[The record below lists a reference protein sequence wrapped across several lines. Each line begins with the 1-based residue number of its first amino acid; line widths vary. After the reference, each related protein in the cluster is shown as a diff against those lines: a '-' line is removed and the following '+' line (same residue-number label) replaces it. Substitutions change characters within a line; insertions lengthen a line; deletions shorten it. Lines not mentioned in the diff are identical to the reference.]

1 MKDFTEIEKFL
12 KRYLKKRAS
21 ITTALIVSFLVTGV
35 PNIEINARDLRTR
48 TSETNKIT
56 PDREGPSMNK
66 SANKSD
72 VIDIVNPNSNGLSHN
87 KFIDFNVGSGNNV
100 IFNNNAS
107 LENVVSKTGG
117 LVFKNKNLTSEA
129 TTILTEI
136 TGTSGSNIN
145 GTVEIAGKKADFI
158 LANENGINV
167 NGASFINTNGIT
179 LTTGKVN
186 TDNSNL
192 SFEVK
197 KGNINLNGVGTSGE
211 YFNVIAKTIE
221 LHKEIAPLEN
231 NKNPDIT
238 FIAGENRVTF
248 NDNKIDNIIKQK
260 NIKTDTKYGI
270 YASNLGAMYGNH
282 IKLIS
287 TGNGLGV
294 KHEGII
300 LSEKDIEIASDGD
313 IYLTSVNSKGNV
325 NLIGKNFTSQNKV
338 VNTNGITQMGSIFAQ
353 GNINLNLE
361 NNIYLN
367 SAIQAEN
374 GNIEIIAKNLTLL
387 EKTSAR
393 IISNKE
399 ILIKLSEKLD
409 VQGVMIPSIQGKN
422 SQELIITLGNNGE
435 ILVKNIKTGKI
446 YTSSEITWTI
456 TGIVG
461 NDINIFVKEFSN
473 KGLIS
478 AENKLKIESDKIINE
493 ENAIFKASDLTIT
506 AKDSFINKG
515 EIRENQKEFNEII
528 DPNGKLNIKVTFGIF
543 ENYGNISSKNIQL
556 LVQKLLN
563 SLTGKIIA
571 TNGNIVITSSAGD
584 LINYGEIFSDKNL
597 SLISSKNI
605 INTGKIGGDTL
616 SIQALKGEFLN
627 SGNISSI
634 KDLTIIVESLINA
647 GSKKDIEKYLN
658 DFYNYSEEE
667 LKKVEK
673 IIKELNEKI
682 SFEKDP
688 SKIEGL
694 KESLRYFNDIKQNL
708 INIKK
713 ELSKTDTLG
722 NISGN
727 SIDIKASKVIKNK
740 GLINTKN
747 KINLTGKNIEND
759 GILQGDEGVFL
770 HAIEKILN
778 AGRIISNKNIEIK
791 SSSFISKG
799 DQTLLKEYLELLK
812 KFDEKQLDK
821 ITKDIENLEK
831 KIVSE
836 KDKIK
841 ITKIKEEIK
850 ILVNKLEDLKVI
862 KSKISSFKDLGV
874 IEGNNI
880 VITTINSLENNGV
893 LISNKDISLT
903 SDSDIS
909 NKGTLSTGKNL
920 KVMGKSFDSA
930 NLIVGNNLNIDI
942 KENFISKDLIVG
954 ENIEIKGNLINKGT
968 LTGNKNLNISG
979 EIVTD
984 KNSLTSIKQNINM
997 KGGADLKGTLKAGNL
1012 SAINTEKNFSNN
1024 GNIEINNDLIINA
1037 KNIINNNAI
1046 IGGKTDISSNDSIL
1060 NKGNLQIKNDV
1071 SIKGKSFNNTGNIVS
1086 EGSFNGEIENEFL
1099 SKKLSS
1105 KNDITIKAGSF
1116 NNTDSIISEK
1126 DISINADKSL
1136 SSNSIHS
1143 KGEVQLKGTDINIQ
1157 KDIIS
1162 SKIGIKGDLT
1172 ANGSIQSKGDISI
1185 ESSKNI
1191 TVNSKGKLVATGS
1204 IDLKAKKD
1212 INNAGMIVSNKNIS
1226 ANGDS
1231 INNKGTIWASNNVNL
1246 NAQNEIYNSSIIEAK
1261 ENMELTAKKI
1271 TNDAGSIRAGKQLNI
1286 NTNSLIN
1293 KSAIVE
1299 DIKIVGYKDY
1309 ETVTRWDDTFNY
1321 HLDYVQIQIPEI
1333 VDNSY
1338 VKKKATISSGG
1349 DLVIKG
1355 FEADGKADVL
1365 NSSGTLEATGNINI
1379 FGNVTNTSHRKE
1391 MSVEWFLENI
1401 KIRFYWETKLY
1412 LTNAHGNHGVS
1423 FEGTLKDAFY
1433 GGHFTKGRDQFYR
1446 SLTQNNDPVL
1456 NKALSSFLG
1465 PDWKVPEKPKSQDQW
1480 NKNATFEFVAA
1491 NAAGQIL
1498 AGNNIIHKGGF
1509 FNNEGGKKAEN
1520 QKIKIS
1526 IGEDSVDGIVSNG
1539 EVNIGDINHIKEV
1552 EGVKQIYDVV
1562 IQTGEVTLGGVT
1574 IKAQIGN
1581 TAGSIAVAGTIS
1593 PIVFIEIPKGENEVF
1608 KPATPKPNGIQPMY
1622 ETNIEFIDPS
1632 KYFGSEYFFNQLGYD
1647 KNKTGSVIGDAYYE
1661 YILISKMIKEG
1672 LGYAGQINSE
1682 NIKSLLDN
1690 ALNVQKDLGLEIG
1703 KPLTPDQINKLDK
1716 DIVWYVEIEVNGQK
1730 TLTPQI
1736 YFSNNSRVNIA
1747 NGQGNGG
1754 SSTIKAGGNIITD
1767 NTGFNNT
1774 NGNITADG
1782 NIIIKSQGNIDNNSY
1797 GNIGGGITS
1806 NNGNI
1811 ALDSEKDV
1819 NLKGG
1824 SVKGDNVL
1832 ISGNNINIESKLG
1845 TDSNGN
1851 QFISDKGSIQGD
1863 NGIQIDANNNIN
1875 IKGGSLTALGV
1886 ETKPEKQEENN
1897 STNGEK
1903 TPEKEPIKK
1912 DVKYYEELFKK
1923 DSSEIIQ
1930 GDAGSINLNAKGNV
1944 NIEDINVTSSKV
1956 KHENNS
1962 EGYSTDISLKVE
1974 SKSSEIIG
1982 SNINIKGDKDVNIKG
1997 SSLSTNDLLEQNK
2010 NLKSG
2015 SINIE
2020 AKNNVNIV
2028 DSQDRYYSKSSNKK
2042 ISMEKNLLTVK
2053 WNEKEKNQSHSKGTA
2068 LKTGGNLNI
2077 SSENNIKI
2085 QGSTTNSLGDTNINA
2100 KNNIDILDGRNE
2112 IKENSTEGRYQVLG
2126 GRISTSEKKGSFS
2139 QGSNLSSGGN
2149 LNLSSGNNIKIVNG
2163 QLNTT
2168 GDANLKASNDI
2179 SIEAGKN
2186 EYSEKSTS
2194 TNFGIYVEGTAG
2206 LGGVGVTGNASTS
2219 DMSAQGE
2226 VSSEWGGSKNIE
2238 DNLDGSN
2245 EKTPSTSGKPHMDQL
2260 VNSEIG
2266 FKVEHKQNK
2275 IDEITWSESS
2285 LNGNNINIEAGN
2297 KIDIGGGDYKA
2308 NKDINIKGK
2317 TIDSTKYEDKKTET
2331 NFGFSVAIKQSQGVS
2346 SSIADTINAGLKMD
2360 DAIKSRNA
2368 NAGVLAAQGVGAAS
2382 NLLFNDMAGVF
2393 SKQSA
2398 NLSIENSKSVEKSE
2412 NISSLEGEKIS
2423 IKATEGD
2430 ITLNGVEVKA
2440 KNDISLGANKN
2451 INISA
2456 AKKYSTESGYK
2467 VDLEAQLE
2475 ESAGVSALWG
2485 GNTDIGVGGSVNIDI
2500 TKNNSSTNL
2509 NSSIIS
2515 DGNISIKSGKDTN
2528 LKGAEIEAKKDALV
2542 DVGGNLN
2549 IESQK
2554 SNYDEN
2560 SINANAGGNVSIGG
2574 STNTI
2579 GKAELG
2585 FSAGGGNIWKSGEV
2599 VEQSGIKSSGKL
2611 DVNVKGNLNLT
2622 GGVIGSETGDGNLNI
2637 GGNLNIKD
2645 LVTTEKQGGAHI
2657 TVSGGFTGDM
2667 GVDGSIGDEKDK
2679 QITSKGTIGLKSENI
2694 NIKGNV
2700 TLNGNTSSID
2710 MINKDLSKSQVVD
2723 KDSYK
2728 QGGDISLS
2736 GSTSNIK
2743 DVKDKVNSIKNKANS
2758 LKQTNSLEG
2767 SINSKTGTDISIN
2780 NNIKDALNS
2789 LDKVIADAEKEIID
2803 VEYNNSEKNLEKALK
2818 NQEKISNKT
2827 ILTPNDKHK
2836 ASLLEQELKNQVGNI
2851 KNEIINKNKDSLLKD
2866 ITKKE
2871 QELSKKLNEFN
2882 NLVKKENEILNNSNS
2897 KNNEVSL
2904 PEKNKYDVLD
2914 KDNAFDFPTNE
2925 EKRIEINDKVNEKLI
2940 IPNHY
2945 DELNSEPPIYKNPP
2959 SYNKN
2964 SETLSQKA
2972 ANLEKQ
2978 INSLSK
2984 DIERMEKVKKIT
2996 GGDFEFNSSLDGLY
3010 KAVKAIK
3017 KNLIELDK
3025 KSLTG
3030 LNDEE
3035 KNKIITL
3042 SNKLDNLLIK
3052 QENIISK
3059 GELTTKDK
3067 EYLNKLE
3074 IEIKETLDKLY
3085 NRTPEI
3091 TSNEVTISSKKEN
3104 KNNDSLNEK
3113 FNSNDDIWR
3122 EFVEEKIATLLNKQK
3137 ILTDKEKLTTKDK
3150 KELEQIEKELKNLLF
3165 SLNDMYTT
3173 NNKYDVLDKDNP
3185 FDFPKDNIKRAE
3197 INDLAGEKII
3207 IPEHYEPLAGIPE
3220 KYNSQNSIKGILKNG
3235 LTDKI
3240 KALLDEQKKIAD
3252 KKKISSK
3259 DKEKLA
3265 IIEQEIKSLID
3276 QLNKKTLIEDKPT
3289 EKVDRK
3295 LSFNNKIKVRYFDK
3309 NSIILNNKKSVNSG
3323 LNKYLYNGENS
3334 SNENSS
3340 NLKENNST
3348 NTDINSKDTLS
3359 EFENKLDKILA
3370 KQQNLIN
3377 SPDKYSGGP
3386 ERLDRNLK
3394 KLLDDLSKKIDED
3407 KNLDLSQENREKLET
3422 KIKEYKETKDK
3433 HFSGEAQ
3440 KVQELDL
3447 DLKII
3452 TRSEK
3457 DIRQNIKSIS
3467 NEIDKLPKEHVLDYL
3482 NNIFKNSTFNE
3493 QRDAM
3498 KGEKDI
3504 LLKNPKLKNDETTEV
3519 NLSNIYNGLV
3529 KLENDNIRKELDNK
3543 LIDSLSKDKTVS
3555 KLLSENKLTKEN
3567 VEILFDHIQEHKKEA
3582 YKDVLNEDFKEIP
3595 IKVLPPNEDPNILGI
3610 NNGAEVKVYL
3620 NKNANLTDVFE
3631 TLVHEM
3637 IHQDQNT
3644 MIDSNNPKTGNL
3656 PYIYYLN
3663 STSSGYIGEGN
3674 LKYRDQ
3680 PVEKEAFESSEVIV
3694 KAVLDDISKN
3704 NIDSDLDESS
3714 SDEEEN
3720 FVAFIKSSFKKNSND
3735 NNLGINKYNYKK
3747 DSSSSS
3753 TNKNLE
3759 ILNNNKAASNEVT
3772 LPNKGRNELREE
3784 FNTTDDIWESIIEE
3798 KITSLLEKQK
3808 NLSDKKKLSSKDKKE
3823 LNKIENDLKGLL
3835 EISSE
3840 LNATKKEN
3848 EITIFEKKKF
3858 KEKAK
3863 VKESKQ
3869 RVDNNTLTR
3878 SSKDIKENLKL
3889 VAKNAD
3895 KIPAEHLNNYLG
3907 DILMNSNNRELVKKN
3922 KAEENKLIIKNPMI
3936 DHTKESADNLGI
3948 IYKAIYDKEFS
3959 STRKELNDD
3968 FLTRL
3973 QNNSEIKK
3981 LIAENNPTPE
3991 NIKKLAEIVGNL
4003 KKQSFETVLKKDY
4016 DKANLVI
4023 KGNHPTDNGGLMG
4036 NTLTLYT
4043 NPTKNMIDYLGT
4055 IVHEYTHN
4063 DQRNI
4068 RNEKQTNDSLLPYLY
4083 TVNSSKNGYIDP
4095 TASIEG
4101 YKNQPLEKEAYKL
4114 QKEVLKN
4121 LKKENTSNSKYDI
4134 LSQDNAFDFPQDD
4147 GVRVDITDKAN
4158 EKKIIPKYYKPLEG
4172 NPEILK
4178 SDKKEIV
4185 LQNLLRK
4192 QEELSKKSNL
4202 NDIEKSL
4209 LNEIEK
4215 EIKDIL
4221 VDMNE
4226 KKRENL
4232 YQEEFDINN
4241 YAEINFKEFE
4251 SDYAEPIDSIKKS
4264 SSEEHIYTEVYGEP
4278 IYATVNKK
4286 NKKTLTKES
4295 QPAPK
4300 AEERI
4305 LLNND
4310 CKLIKRSEKDIRK
4323 NLKTVTEYSE
4333 KIPTE
4338 HLTNYLENITKNSE
4352 SLEIVKKMKEP
4363 SQTGNKNVILMNPLL
4378 DNNILTERNLGKLY
4392 SKIYNNQDTS
4402 FREKMNNDLF
4412 EKIISNP
4419 QLMEL
4424 LEQKIV
4430 SKDDIKYMI
4439 QTVKKYK
4446 EDIFKNTFNKDLGTI
4461 KFTVKDFNGVDD
4473 GGYKNGEINLYVGKN
4488 DTPIS
4493 ILKTLV
4499 HELTHAEQE
4508 KIIDE
4513 VDFHSDELKKLYD
4526 INFSDNGYLEKEY
4539 GIYVEQPIEKEAHDA
4554 ENLIATKLKKEINIK
4569 RQNILRELKKDSKN
4583 IKLALTDMNMFKEK
4597 QEELLKNK
4605 KFYGEEAVEL
4615 EEEYNNFKKDVEN
4628 ALIDYSAKYK
4638 NISFDKLESNDKE
4651 LLQTLEKEMELFE
4664 KNRDLFFSG
4673 AQEKRDGNL
4682 IIRSEKDIRQNLA
4695 SVAGYKNNIPQNHL
4709 MKYLEKNLLTH
4720 EEIDSNKA
4728 KSNGILLKNPTL
4740 TNNIL
4745 TEKNILT
4752 LYNKLLENE
4761 SFPIRKELNTK
4772 FIKRLIENKEINE
4785 LMKKQKLTKDEIIK
4799 LTELLKS
4806 LKINT
4811 YKEVIGENSLD
4822 FSIEFK
4828 NTDDSSL
4835 QNGAGMLKG
4844 KLLIFF
4850 DPNNVSSDFIL
4861 ETLIHE
4867 MVHNDQFSIINSKNP
4882 NLESLKRIYKLNMS
4896 KNGYLEKDAYTY
4908 LNQPIEKEAIKTQKE
4923 MMLNYKK

>member
-1 MKDFTEIEKFL
+1 MKDFKQIEKFL

-21 ITTALIVSFLVTGV
+21 ITTALIVSFLVTGIPYGEV
-35 PNIEINARDLRTR
+35 DARDLRSR
-48 TSETNKIT
+48 VSEANKIT
-56 PDREGPSMNK
+56 PDKDGPSMNK

-72 VIDIVNPNSNGLSHN
+72 VIDIVNPNSNGISHN

-107 LENVVSKTGG
+107 SENVVSKTGG
-117 LVFKNKNLTSEA
+117 LIFKNKNLASEA
-129 TTILTEI
+129 KTILTEV
-136 TGTSGSNIN
+136 TGTNSSNIN
-145 GTVEIAGKKADFI
+145 GTIEIAGKKADFI

-167 NGASFINTNGIT
+167 NGASFINTNGVT

-186 TDNSNL
+186 TNNSNI

-197 KGNINLNGVGTSGE
+197 KGNINLNGVGTTGK

-221 LHKEIAPLEN
+221 IHKEVAPLED
-231 NKNPDIT
+231 NKKANIT
-238 FIAGENRVTF
+238 FVAGENKVTL
-248 NDNKIDNIIKQK
+248 NNGKIDSIIKEK
-260 NIKTDTKYGI
+260 NIKNDNKYGI
-270 YASNLGAMYGNH
+270 YASNLGAMYGNN

-300 LSEKDIEIASDGD
+300 LSEKDIEITSDGD
-313 IYLTSVNSKGNV
+313 IYLTAVNSKGNI
-325 NLIGKNFTSQNKV
+325 NLKGQNFTSQNKEINING
-338 VNTNGITQMGSIFAQ
+338 VNQIGSIFAQ
-353 GNINLNLE
+353 GDINLDLK

-374 GNIEIIAKNLTLL
+374 GDIKITAKNLTLL
-387 EKTSAR
+387 DKTSAR

-399 ILIKLSEKLD
+399 IIIKLSEKLD
-409 VQGVMIPSIQGKN
+409 VQGVMIPSIKGVN
-422 SQELIITLGNNGE
+422 SQELIITLGNNRE

-446 YTSSEITWTI
+446 YNSSEVTWTT

-461 NDINIFVKEFSN
+461 KDVNIFTKELSN

-478 AENKLKIESDKIINE
+478 AEKRLKIQSDKIINE
-493 ENAIFKASDLTIT
+493 KNAVLKAGDLTLI
-506 AKDSFINKG
+506 ANNSFINKG
-515 EIRENQKEFNEII
+515 EIRENKKELNEII
-528 DPNGKLNIKVTFGIF
+528 DSDGKLNIKVTFGTF
-543 ENYGNISSKNIQL
+543 ENHGNISSKNIQI

-571 TNGNIVITSSAGD
+571 TDGNIVITSSAGD
-584 LINYGEIFSDKNL
+584 LLNYGEIFADKNL

-605 INTGKIGGDTL
+605 VNTGKIVGDSL
-616 SIQALKGEFLN
+616 SIQALKGEHLN

-634 KDLTIIVESLINA
+634 KDLSIVVQSLVNA
-647 GSKKDIEKYLN
+647 GSKKDIEKYLK

-667 LKKVEK
+667 LNKVES
-673 IIKELNEKI
+673 IIKELNKKI
-682 SFEKDP
+682 SLKKESNKL
-688 SKIEGL
+688 EVL

-708 INIKK
+708 LNIKE
-713 ELSKTDTLG
+713 ELSKTGTLG

-727 SIDIKASKVIKNK
+727 SIEIKASKLIENK
-740 GLINTKN
+740 GIINAKS
-747 KINLTGKNIEND
+747 KLNLTGKNIEND
-759 GILQGDEGVFL
+759 GILQGNEGLFL
-770 HAIEKILN
+770 HAVEKILN
-778 AGRIISNKNIEIK
+778 GGRVISNKNIEIK
-791 SSSFISKG
+791 ASSFISNG
-799 DQTLLKEYLELLK
+799 EQSQLKEYLELLK
-812 KFDEKQLDK
+812 KFDEKEFEKL
-821 ITKDIENLEK
+821 TKEIEKLEK
-831 KIVSE
+831 TISEE

-841 ITKIKEEIK
+841 IEKIKKEIN
-850 ILVNKLEDLKVI
+850 LLNNKLKDLKTI
-862 KSKISSFKDLGV
+862 KSKISSFKDLGI

-880 VITTINSLENNGV
+880 VITTISSLENNGV
-893 LISNKDISLT
+893 LISNEDTTLKSNSI
-903 SDSDIS
+903 IS
-909 NKGTLSTGKNL
+909 NNGTLSTGKNL
-920 KVMGKSFDSA
+920 KVTGESFNSS
-930 NLIVGNNLNIDI
+930 NLIVRNNLDINVKEVFTSKNLTVGENIDI
-942 KENFISKDLIVG
+942 KGS
-954 ENIEIKGNLINKGT
+954 LINKGT
-968 LTGNKNLNISG
+968 LSGNKNLEISG
-979 EIVTD
+979 EMITD
-984 KNSLTSIKQNINM
+984 KDSSTSIKQNINV
-997 KGGADLKGTLKAGNL
+997 KGGADLKGTLKAKNL
-1012 SAINTEKNFSNN
+1012 FANNTEKDFSND
-1024 GNIEINNDLIINA
+1024 GNIEINSDLVIKA
-1037 KNIINNNAI
+1037 KNFINNNAT
-1046 IGGKTDISSNDSIL
+1046 IGGKVDISSKDSIL
-1060 NKGNLQIKNDV
+1060 NKGNLQVKND
-1071 SIKGKSFNNTGNIVS
+1071 ILLKGNSFNNMGKIAT
-1086 EGSFNGEIENEFL
+1086 EGSFNGEIDDEFI

-1105 KNDITIKAGSF
+1105 KNSITIKSKSF
-1116 NNTDSIISEK
+1116 NNKDSIVSEK
-1126 DISINADKSL
+1126 DISINVDKSL
-1136 SSNSIHS
+1136 ASNSIHS
-1143 KGEVQLKGTDINIQ
+1143 KGEVQLEATDINIK

-1162 SKIGIKGDLT
+1162 SKIVIKGDLT
-1172 ANGSIQSKGDISI
+1172 TDGSIQSKGEISV

-1191 TVNSKGKLVATGS
+1191 TINSKGKLVAVGD
-1204 IDLKAKKD
+1204 IELKAKKD
-1212 INNAGMIVSNKNIS
+1212 ITNTGMIVSNKNIA

-1231 INNKGTIWASNNVNL
+1231 ISNKGTIWASNDINL
-1246 NAQNEIYNSSIIEAK
+1246 KAQNEIYNSSVIEAK

-1271 TNDAGSIRAGKQLNI
+1271 TNDAGSIKAGKKLNI
-1286 NTNSLIN
+1286 NTNSLVN
-1293 KSAIVE
+1293 KSSIVE
-1299 DIKIVGYKDY
+1299 DIKIVGYKEY

-1338 VKKKATISSGG
+1338 VKDKATISSGG

-1355 FEADGKADVL
+1355 FEQDSKADVL

-1401 KIRFYWETKLY
+1401 KIKFYWETKLY
-1412 LTNAHGNHGVS
+1412 ITNAHGNHGVS

-1433 GGHFTKGRDQFYR
+1433 WGHFTKGRDQFYR

-1456 NKALSSFLG
+1456 NKVLSSFLG
-1465 PDWKVPEKPKSQDQW
+1465 PDWKIPEKPKSQDQW

-1498 AGNNIIHKGGF
+1498 AGNNIIHSGGF
-1509 FNNEGGKKAEN
+1509 FNNEGGKKGEN

-1539 EVNIGDINHIKEV
+1539 EVNIGDLNNIKEV
-1552 EGVKQIYDVV
+1552 DGVKQIHDVI
-1562 IQTGEVTLGGVT
+1562 IQTGEVTLNGVT
-1574 IKAQIGN
+1574 IKAQTGN

-1593 PIVFIEIPKGENEVF
+1593 PIIFIEIPKGENGIF

-1632 KYFGSEYFFNQLGYD
+1632 KYFGSEYFFSQIGYD
-1647 KNKTGSVIGDAYYE
+1647 KNKTGSIIGDAYYE
-1661 YILISKMIKEG
+1661 YMLISKMIKEG
-1672 LGYAGQINSE
+1672 LGYAGKINSE
-1682 NIKSLLDN
+1682 NIKFLLDN
-1690 ALNVQKDLGLEIG
+1690 ALKVQKDLGLEIG
-1703 KPLTPDQINKLDK
+1703 KPLTPEQINKLDK
-1716 DIVWYVEIEVNGQK
+1716 DIVWYVEVEVNGQK
-1730 TLTPQI
+1730 TLTPQM
-1736 YFSNNSRVNIA
+1736 YFSNSSRVNIA

-1754 SSTIKAGGNIITD
+1754 SSTVKAGGNIITD

-1774 NGNITADG
+1774 NGSITADG

-1811 ALDSEKDV
+1811 ALDSEKDI
-1819 NLKGG
+1819 NIKGG
-1824 SVKGDNVL
+1824 TVKGDNVL
-1832 ISGNNINIESKLG
+1832 VSGKNINIESTLG

-1863 NGIQIDANNNIN
+1863 NGIQLDANNDIN
-1875 IKGGSLTALGV
+1875 IKGGSLNALR
-1886 ETKPEKQEENN
+1886 TDMNPEKQEENN
-1897 STNGEK
+1897 SPSKEK
-1903 TPEKEPIKK
+1903 SSKKDPVKK

-1930 GDAGSINLNAKGNV
+1930 GDAGSINLNAKGNI

-1956 KHENNS
+1956 KHENNN
-1962 EGYSTDISLKVE
+1962 ERYSTDISLKVE
-1974 SKSSEIIG
+1974 SKGSEIVG
-1982 SNINIKGDKDVNIKG
+1982 SNVNIKGEKDVNIKG
-1997 SSLSTNDLLEQNK
+1997 SSLSTNDLLKQNKDK

-2028 DSQDRYYSKSSNKK
+2028 DSQDRYYNKSSSKK
-2042 ISMEKNLLTVK
+2042 TSMEKDLLTVK
-2053 WNEKEKNQSHSKGTA
+2053 WSEKEKSQSLSKGTS
-2068 LKTGGNLNI
+2068 LQTGGNLNI

-2112 IKENSTEGRYQVLG
+2112 IKESSSEGRYQVLG
-2126 GRISTSEKKGSFS
+2126 GGISTSEKKGSFS
-2139 QGSNLSSGGN
+2139 QGSNLSSGED
-2149 LNLSSGNNIKIVNG
+2149 LNLSSGNNIKIING

-2168 GDANLKASNDI
+2168 GDTNLKAGNDI

-2206 LGGVGVTGNASTS
+2206 LGGVGVIGNASTS
-2219 DMSAQGE
+2219 DMSVQGE
-2226 VSSEWGGSKNIE
+2226 ISSEWGGSKNIE

-2260 VNSEIG
+2260 VNSEVG
-2266 FKVEHKQNK
+2266 FKAEHKQNK
-2275 IDEITWSESS
+2275 IDETTWSESS

-2297 KIDIGGGDYKA
+2297 KVDIGGGDYKA

-2317 TIDSTKYEDKKTET
+2317 RIDSTKYEDERVET
-2331 NFGFSVAIKQSQGVS
+2331 NSGFSVAIKQSQGVS
-2346 SSIADTINAGLKMD
+2346 SSIADTINTGLKMD
-2360 DAIKSRNA
+2360 SAIKSGNA
-2368 NAGVLAAQGVGAAS
+2368 NTGVLAAQGVGAAS

-2393 SKQSA
+2393 SKQSV
-2398 NLSIENSKSVEKSE
+2398 NISFENSKSTEKSE

-2430 ITLNGVEVKA
+2430 ITLNGVEIKG
-2440 KNDISLGANKN
+2440 KNDISLDANQN
-2451 INISA
+2451 INISS
-2456 AKKYSTESGYK
+2456 AKKSSSESGYK

-2475 ESAGVSALWG
+2475 ESAGFSTLWG
-2485 GNTDIGVGGSVNIDI
+2485 GNTDIGIGGSVNIDI
-2500 TKNNSSTNL
+2500 TKKNSSTNL
-2509 NSSIIS
+2509 NSSITS

-2528 LKGAEIEAKKDALV
+2528 IKGGEIEAKKDASI
-2542 DVGGNLN
+2542 DVGRNLN
-2549 IESQK
+2549 IENQK
-2554 SNYDEN
+2554 SSYNEN

-2585 FSAGGGNIWKSGEV
+2585 FSAGGGDIWKSGETI
-2599 VEQSGIKSSGKL
+2599 EQSGIKSGGKL
-2611 DVNVKGNLNLT
+2611 DVNVKGDLNLI
-2622 GGVIGSETGDGNLNI
+2622 GGVIGSETEEGSLNVEGNLNV
-2637 GGNLNIKD
+2637 KD
-2645 LVTTEKQGGAHI
+2645 LVTTKKQGGAHI

-2667 GVDGSIGDEKDK
+2667 GVDGSIGDEQDK
-2679 QITSKGTIGLKSENI
+2679 QITSKGTIGLKSGNI
-2694 NIKGNV
+2694 SVKGNV
-2700 TLNGNTSSID
+2700 TLNGNSSSTD

-2743 DVKDKVNSIKNKANS
+2743 DVKDKVSSVKDKINS
-2758 LKQTNSLEG
+2758 LKKTNSLEG
-2767 SINSKTGTDISIN
+2767 SGSSKKGTDISISN
-2780 NNIKDALNS
+2780 DIKNALNS
-2789 LDKVIADAEKEIID
+2789 LDKVIVDT
-2803 VEYNNSEKNLEKALK
+2803 EYNSSEKNLEKALK
-2818 NQEKISNKT
+2818 NQEKISNKA

-2836 ASLLEQELKNQVGNI
+2836 ASLLEQELKNQVDNI

-2866 ITKKE
+2866 IAKKE
-2871 QELSKKLNEFN
+2871 QELSKKLNELN
-2882 NLVKKENEILNNSNS
+2882 SLVKKENDIINNSNS
-2897 KNNEVSL
+2897 KNNEVYL
-2904 PEKNKYDVLD
+2904 PENNKYDVLD
-2914 KDNAFDFPTNE
+2914 KDNAFDFPANE
-2925 EKRIEINDKVNEKLI
+2925 EKKIEINDKANEKLI
-2940 IPNHY
+2940 ITNRY
-2945 DELNSEPPIYKNPP
+2945 NELKNEAPIYKNPP
-2959 SYNKN
+2959 SYDKN

-2972 ANLEKQ
+2972 ANLEKK
-2978 INSLSK
+2978 ISSLNK

-3010 KAVKAIK
+3010 KAVEAAK
-3017 KNLIELDK
+3017 KNVIELDK

-3030 LNDEE
+3030 LSDEE
-3035 KNKIITL
+3035 KNKIINL
-3042 SNKLDNLLIK
+3042 SNKLDNLLIQ
-3052 QENIISK
+3052 QENIIAK
-3059 GELTTKDK
+3059 GELTTQDK
-3067 EYLNKLE
+3067 EDLNKLE
-3074 IEIKETLDKLY
+3074 VEIKESLDKLY
-3085 NRTPEI
+3085 NRKTETPL
-3091 TSNEVTISSKKEN
+3091 NEVNLANKKEN
-3104 KNNDSLNEK
+3104 NDSIY
-3113 FNSNDDIWR
+3113 DIY
-3122 EFVEEKIATLLNKQK
+3122 TNK
-3137 ILTDKEKLTTKDK
+3137 
-3150 KELEQIEKELKNLLF
+3150 
-3165 SLNDMYTT
+3165 
-3173 NNKYDVLDKDNP
+3173 NKYDILDKDNP
-3185 FDFPKDNIKRAE
+3185 FDFPKDNVKRAE

-3207 IPEHYEPLAGIPE
+3207 VPEHYEPLTGVPE

-3240 KALLDEQKKIAD
+3240 KGLLDEQKKIAD
-3252 KKKISSK
+3252 KKKINSK

-3276 QLNKKTLIEDKPT
+3276 QLNKKTLIEDKTT

-3309 NSIILNNKKSVNSG
+3309 NSIILNNKKSANPG
-3323 LNKYLYNGENS
+3323 LNKYLYNGEDS
-3334 SNENSS
+3334 VNENSS
-3340 NLKENNST
+3340 SLKENNS
-3348 NTDINSKDTLS
+3348 NNVDINSKNTLS
-3359 EFENKLDKILA
+3359 EFENKLYGILA

-3440 KVQELDL
+3440 KVQELDS

-3567 VEILFDHIQEHKKEA
+3567 VEILFDHIQEYKKEA
-3582 YKDVLNEDFKEIP
+3582 YKNVLNEDFKEIP

-3620 NKNANLTDVFE
+3620 NKDANLTDIFE

-3704 NIDSDLDESS
+3704 NIDSDLDKSS
-3714 SDEEEN
+3714 SDDEES

-3735 NNLGINKYNYKK
+3735 NTLGINKYNYKK

-3772 LPNKGRNELREE
+3772 LQNKDRNELREE
-3784 FNTTDDIWESIIEE
+3784 FNTNDDIWEGIIEE

-3808 NLSDKKKLSSKDKKE
+3808 NLSDKNKLSSKDKKE
-3823 LNKIENDLKGLL
+3823 LNKIEDDLKGLL

-3848 EITIFEKKKF
+3848 EITIFDKKKF
-3858 KEKAK
+3858 KEKTK
-3863 VKESKQ
+3863 GKESKQ
-3869 RVDNNTLTR
+3869 KIDNNTLTR
-3878 SSKDIKENLKL
+3878 SSKDIKKNLEL
-3889 VAKNAD
+3889 VAKNAN

-3907 DILMNSNNRELVKKN
+3907 DLLMNSNNKELLKKN
-3922 KAEENKLIIKNPMI
+3922 KIEENKLVIKNPML
-3936 DHTKESADNLGI
+3936 DHNKKSANNLGT
-3948 IYKAIYDKEFS
+3948 IYKAIYDQELS

-3968 FLTRL
+3968 FLARL
-3973 QNNSEIKK
+3973 QNDSEIKR
-3981 LIAENNPTPE
+3981 LIAENNPTSE

-4003 KKQSFETVLKKDY
+4003 KKHSFETILKKDY

-4023 KGNHPTDNGGLMG
+4023 KGDHPTDNGGLMG

-4043 NPTKNMIDYLGT
+4043 NPTRSIIDYLGT

-4083 TVNSSKNGYIDP
+4083 AVNSSKNGYIDP
-4095 TASIEG
+4095 TTSIEG
-4101 YKNQPLEKEAYKL
+4101 YKNQPLEREAYEL

-4121 LKKENTSNSKYDI
+4121 LKKENTSNLKYDI
-4134 LSQDNAFDFPQDD
+4134 LAKDNAFDFPQDD
-4147 GVRVDITDKAN
+4147 WIRVDITDKAN
-4158 EKKIIPKYYKPLEG
+4158 EKKIVPEYYKPLEG
-4172 NPEILK
+4172 NPEILN
-4178 SDKKEIV
+4178 SSKKEIV
-4185 LQNLLRK
+4185 LQNLLKK
-4192 QEELSKKSNL
+4192 QDELSRKSNL

-4209 LNEIEK
+4209 LNELEK

-4221 VDMNE
+4221 ADMNE

-4232 YQEEFDINN
+4232 YQEKFDINN

-4251 SDYAEPIDSIKKS
+4251 SDYTEPIDSIKKS
-4264 SSEEHIYTEVYGEP
+4264 SLEEHIYTEVYGEP

-4310 CKLIKRSEKDIRK
+4310 YKLIKRSEEDIRK

-4439 QTVKKYK
+4439 QAVKKYK

-4569 RQNILRELKKDSKN
+4569 RQNILRELKKDSEN
-4583 IKLALTDMNMFKEK
+4583 IKLALTDMNMFKKK

-4638 NISFDKLESNDKE
+4638 NISFDKLESNDKK

-4695 SVAGYKNNIPQNHL
+4695 SVARYKNNIPQNHL

-4720 EEIDSNKA
+4720 KEIDSNKA

-4745 TEKNILT
+4745 TEKNILA

-4761 SFPIRKELNTK
+4761 SFPIRKELNAK

-4785 LMKKQKLTKDEIIK
+4785 LMEKQKLTKDEIIK
-4799 LTELLKS
+4799 LAELLKS

-4811 YKEVIGENSLD
+4811 YKEVIGEDSLD

-4882 NLESLKRIYKLNMS
+4882 NLENLKRIYKLNMS